1 MRRLDEIEEE
11 ILDNTA
17 PMNPR
22 QSMLYKAGYGSRRSL
37 FSPGSRQG
45 LLSPSNNLQNQQIGI
60 TIDPNG
66 LGPEGLNGVRF
77 FEEYKNLISSY
88 PPEIQDELINIYG
101 LLLYTIEELYSQDV
115 DLDEITNNLKQYA
128 KNITQFLDIQVY
140 IYIIILLLFIYLL
153 NSINYMKNIIKKS
166 NRIMK

>member
-1 MRRLDEIEEE
+1 MRKLEDIEEE

-37 FSPGSRQG
+37 FSPGSRNN
-45 LLSPSNNLQNQQIGI
+45 LLSPSNNMNNNNGNSNQQIGI
-60 TIDPNG
+60 IIDANG
-66 LGPEGLNGVRF
+66 LNPEGLSGIRF
-77 FEEYKNLISSY
+77 FEEYRNLISSY

-128 KNITQFLDIQVY
+128 KNITQFLDIQVLLL
-140 IYIIILLLFIYLL
+140 LLLFVFLIV
-153 NSINYMKNIIKKS
+153 SII
-166 NRIMK
+166 